1 MQVTKIVTFYYVT
14 VTRKN
19 VTRYYT
25 VTFYK
30 NVTRYYTVTEKS
42 NALPLVTR
50 YYTVTHNLAD
60 MSFSQV
66 SSLLGL
72 VFQRCTNGVVLHV

>member
-1 MQVTKIVTFYYVT
+1 MLKEGIGPPNDAHLCVNGNPVQVTKIVTFYYVT

-50 YYTVTHNLAD
+50 YYTVTHNLA
-60 MSFSQV
+60 
-66 SSLLGL
+66 
-72 VFQRCTNGVVLHV
+72 